1 MFNSTSFINRQ
12 TYSIPFI
19 GLCLIIALL
28 IFDLNENIFIYI
40 NHLSSYTGEAIWP
53 FLTILGDP
61 LVIVC
66 IGLSF
71 LHIQPKI
78 AIAILPALIIG
89 AITVFSLKYSIGV
102 ARPVLVL
109 DQSQFTLLGNSPI
122 SPAFPSG
129 HTTGIFTLAT
139 LLMSF
144 SKKTIFTALI
154 LIAACLIGL
163 SRIMVGAHWPLDI
176 AGGMILGWAISL
188 FSIHISQK
196 WSFNASKQKTLPF
209 ILIFCSISLIF
220 KSTGYF
226 SAIYAQF
233 FIAFCGILIGLKQ
246 LKTKV

>member
-1 MFNSTSFINRQ
+1 MFNSTSFTSRQ

-19 GLCLIIALL
+19 GFSLIIALL
-28 IFDLNENIFIYI
+28 IFDINEGMFIYI
-40 NHLSSYTGEAIWP
+40 NSLSSYTGESIWP

-61 LVIVC
+61 LVVVC

-78 AIAILPALIIG
+78 AIAILPSLIIG
-89 AITVFSLKYSIGV
+89 AILVFSLKWSIDV
-102 ARPVLVL
+102 ARPGVIL
-109 DQSQFTLLGNSPI
+109 DQAQFILLGNTPI

-139 LLMSF
+139 LLMLF
-144 SKKTIFTALI
+144 SKKTIFTILI

-163 SRIMVGAHWPLDI
+163 SRIMVGAHWPLDV

-196 WSFNASKQKTLPF
+196 WSFDASKQKTLSF

-220 KSTGYF
+220 KSTGYS
-226 SAIYAQF
+226 SAIYAQL
-233 FIAFCGILIGLKQ
+233 FIAFCGISIGLKQ